1 MTSYANRNF
10 AILTPFSLRFITYL
24 NKSSSFSFPKKFHVF
39 FSYFSRCFTVHTS
52 ISSNTETLSD
62 TSNFIRIFSNPVNY
76 NFHSSYILRLSPHRG
91 RTLNVLKRSTN
102 LGPKRFL
109 NSAMPRFDVI

>member
-1 MTSYANRNF
+1 MTSYANRCF
-10 AILTPFSLRFITYL
+10 AILAPFSLRFITYL
-24 NKSSSFSFPKKFHVF
+24 NKSSSFGFPKKFHIF
-39 FSYFSRCFTVHTS
+39 FSYFSRSFTVHTS

>member
-10 AILTPFSLRFITYL
+10 AILTPFSFGLIPYL
-24 NKSSSFSFPKKFHVF
+24 NEATSFRFPKKFHIF
-39 FSYFSRCFTVHTS
+39 FSYFSRSFTVHTS
-52 ISSNTETLSD
+52 ISSNTETFSD
-62 TSNFIRIFSNPVNY
+62 TSDLIRFFSNPVNY
-76 NFHSSYILRLSPHRG
+76 NFHSCYILRLSPHRG

>member
-10 AILTPFSLRFITYL
+10 AILTPFLLGLIPYL
-24 NKSSSFSFPKKFHVF
+24 NEATSFRFPKKFHIF

-52 ISSNTETLSD
+52 ISSNAETLSD

-76 NFHSSYILRLSPHRG
+76 YFHSSYILRLSPHKG

-109 NSAMPRFDVI
+109 NSAMPRLDVI